1 MQKRKFTKEEKL
13 KVVQEVESGKSV
25 AEVSRGHEITA
36 SMVYRWQRE
45 HERNPNHAFKGKG
58 NAITTEAR
66 NAELERTV
74 GRLYLE
80 NEFLKKVQQALQTK
94 LARIKNER

>member
-13 KVVQEVESGKSV
+13 EVIQEVASGKSV

-45 HERNPNHAFKGKG
+45 HERNPNHAFKGNG
-58 NAITTEAR
+58 HATTIEAR
-66 NAELERTV
+66 NAELERIV

-80 NEFLKKVQQALQTK
+80 VDFLKKVQQTLQLK